1 MRKLNSERLEQTLR
15 QRLWDDMDDCRVSA
29 AHLLVLQEGQEV
41 VSICEGYRNWDT
53 KEPLRKDAMYRLASM
68 TKPVTGVAA
77 LIAEDKGYF
86 DIHDKLEIYMPEFAD
101 MYVAKLENGKVVLDK
116 KSHTPLRI
124 YHLLSHCSGMMAE
137 TPLGSQILKATPKAA
152 YRSLEAMVRHTAT
165 QPLAFEPETYTAY
178 TSRVSFDIVARIIEM
193 KSGMSY
199 ADFIQK
205 NIFDPLGI
213 EDITYHP
220 TDEQWQRMLMLTDRI
235 AGPGLATVNLGRHT
249 HEGLPLTYTSAG
261 AGLTGSMADY
271 AIFGEMLQNGGTYKG
286 VQLFRPERMQELTH
300 PYVAPDVPGRN
311 PVSSWGLGVRVVDRE
326 GVLPIGSF
334 GWSGAYG
341 THFWVDPVN
350 RITALYMRGSRWYDS
365 HGGGNIAEQFE
376 KDVMSCLE
384 D

>member
-137 TPLGSQILKATPKAA
+137 TPLGSQILRRRPKQHIGHW
-152 YRSLEAMVRHTAT
+152 RQWCAT
-165 QPLAFEPETYTAY
+165 QPHNHWRSNRKHTPHTPVVFPLILWPE
-178 TSRVSFDIVARIIEM
+178 SL
-193 KSGMSY
+193 K
-199 ADFIQK
+199 
-205 NIFDPLGI
+205 
-213 EDITYHP
+213 
-220 TDEQWQRMLMLTDRI
+220 
-235 AGPGLATVNLGRHT
+235 
-249 HEGLPLTYTSAG
+249 
-261 AGLTGSMADY
+261 
-271 AIFGEMLQNGGTYKG
+271 
-286 VQLFRPERMQELTH
+286 
-300 PYVAPDVPGRN
+300 
-311 PVSSWGLGVRVVDRE
+311 
-326 GVLPIGSF
+326 
-334 GWSGAYG
+334 
-341 THFWVDPVN
+341 
-350 RITALYMRGSRWYDS
+350 
-365 HGGGNIAEQFE
+365 
-376 KDVMSCLE
+376 
-384 D
+384 